1 MWKKTFLTAVLIST
15 FAFGNNFCSASDTFQ
30 TIYDANAFS
39 EDMKN
44 NEARSETF
52 TTPYGEMK
60 FQMRKLWNDSSQDKM
75 NLIIWLDDKRIYE
88 NKFPQV
94 EYGYTFK
101 AIKDSATN
109 RQFFVLQ
116 SVERALLMGYS
127 PENQKMEIYI
137 DSLNYYHNF
146 EAYPYIG
153 ALSNGD
159 LILAFEQINVGKQIP
174 LRQRYRFTWD
184 KDKNWFS
191 YRDLGFVDHSIAQ
204 DMQN

>member
-1 MWKKTFLTAVLIST
+1 MWKNVFATAILISM
-15 FAFGNNFCSASDTFQ
+15 FAFGNSFCSASDTFQ

-44 NEARSETF
+44 NEARSEKF
-52 TTPYGEMK
+52 NTPYGEMK
-60 FQMRKLWNDSSQDKM
+60 FQMRKLWTDSDKDKM
-75 NLIIWLDDKRIYE
+75 NVIIWLGDKRIYE
-88 NKFPQV
+88 SKFPRV
-94 EYGYTFK
+94 EFGYTFK

-116 SVERALLMGYS
+116 SIERALLMGYS

-153 ALSNGD
+153 ALKNGD
-159 LILAFEQINVGKQIP
+159 LILAFEQINVGKQVP

-184 KDKNWFS
+184 AKSNWFS
-191 YRDLGFVDHSIAQ
+191 YRDLGLVGHSIAQ